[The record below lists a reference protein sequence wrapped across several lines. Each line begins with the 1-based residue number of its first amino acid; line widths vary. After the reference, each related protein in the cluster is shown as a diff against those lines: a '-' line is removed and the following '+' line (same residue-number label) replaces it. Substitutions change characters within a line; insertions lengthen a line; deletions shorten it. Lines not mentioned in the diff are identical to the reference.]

1 MFSALEK
8 YRPQMLSILRIF
20 VALLY
25 LQAGL
30 SKYFG
35 WPAPQPKDFTM
46 FSLLGAAGAIE
57 TAGSLLLLVGLWT
70 REAAFIMSGEMAVAY
85 LLRGGQVLGPGAHGC
100 EQGDLVVV
108 AAAGAAAA
116 RQVEEVARDVV
127 LAEHAGADRLH
138 DVAGLGERALASVD
152 EDAGAL
158 HHLVVGLAHLR
169 RAAADEIDVGP

>member
-1 MFSALEK
+1 MFEALEK

-57 TAGSLLLLVGLWT
+57 LVGSLLLLVGLWT

-85 LLRGGQVLGPGAHGC
+85 LLRRVLTGASFFPAVNGGTLESLYCFVFLYFVFAGPGPWSIDAKR
-100 EQGDLVVV
+100 
-108 AAAGAAAA
+108 A
-116 RQVEEVARDVV
+116 R
-127 LAEHAGADRLH
+127 G
-138 DVAGLGERALASVD
+138 
-152 EDAGAL
+152 
-158 HHLVVGLAHLR
+158 
-169 RAAADEIDVGP
+169 

>member
-8 YRPQMLSILRIF
+8 WQPQMLSILRIF

-57 TAGSLLLLVGLWT
+57 TVGSLLLLVGLWT

-85 LLRGGQVLGPGAHGC
+85 LLRRVLTGASFFPIVNGGMLESLFCFVFLYFVFAGPGPWSIDAKR
-100 EQGDLVVV
+100 
-108 AAAGAAAA
+108 AA
-116 RQVEEVARDVV
+116 R
-127 LAEHAGADRLH
+127 
-138 DVAGLGERALASVD
+138 
-152 EDAGAL
+152 
-158 HHLVVGLAHLR
+158 
-169 RAAADEIDVGP
+169 

>member
-1 MFSALEK
+1 MFVSLEK

-35 WPAPQPKDFTM
+35 WPGTQPKDFTM

-57 TAGSLLLLVGLWT
+57 LVGSLLLLAGLWT

-85 LLRGGQVLGPGAHGC
+85 LLRRVLTGASFFPIVNGGMLESLFCFVFLYFVFAGPGPW
-100 EQGDLVVV
+100 
-108 AAAGAAAA
+108 
-116 RQVEEVARDVV
+116 
-127 LAEHAGADRLH
+127 
-138 DVAGLGERALASVD
+138 SVD
-152 EDAGAL
+152 AK
-158 HHLVVGLAHLR
+158 
-169 RAAADEIDVGP
+169 RAKG